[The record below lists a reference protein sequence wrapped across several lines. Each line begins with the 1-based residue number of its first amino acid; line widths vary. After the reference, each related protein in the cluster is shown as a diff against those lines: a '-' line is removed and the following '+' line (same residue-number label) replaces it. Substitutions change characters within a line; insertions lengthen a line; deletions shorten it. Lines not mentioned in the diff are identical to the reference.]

1 MFRGSAPATIDDKGR
16 LKVPAEFRRQLEER
30 YGAELFATS
39 VDGQA
44 ATLYPLPVWEQIE
57 TRLMAMPATH
67 PVRQR
72 FLERVSYFGQ
82 TVALD
87 AQGRLVIPP
96 ILRASAEMNGEV
108 VVSGRL
114 DHLVVWN
121 RPRFE
126 SRIAAEPFDQKDF
139 EALSAFGI

>member
-1 MFRGSAPATIDDKGR
+1 MFRGSSPATIDEKGR

-30 YGAELFATS
+30 YGAELFVTS
-39 VDGQA
+39 VDGA
-44 ATLYPLPVWEQIE
+44 AASLYPLSVWEEIE
-57 TRLMAMPATH
+57 GRLLAMPATH

-82 TVALD
+82 QVQLD
-87 AQGRLVIPP
+87 SQGRLVLPT
-96 ILRASAEMNGEV
+96 ILRSSAEMSGEV

-121 RPRFE
+121 RQRFE
-126 SRIAAEPFDQKDF
+126 ARISAEPFEQKDF

>member
-1 MFRGSAPATIDDKGR
+1 MFRGSAPATIDEKGR
-16 LKVPAEFRRQLEER
+16 LKVPAEFRRTLEER
-30 YGAELFATS
+30 YGVDLFVTS
-39 VDGQA
+39 VDGEA
-44 ATLYPLPVWEQIE
+44 ASLYPLSVWEAIE
-57 TRLMAMPATH
+57 SRLMAMPATH

-82 TVALD
+82 QGQLD
-87 AQGRLVIPP
+87 AQGRLVMPT
-96 ILRASAEMNGEV
+96 ILRGSAEMNGEV

-121 RPRFE
+121 RQRFE
-126 SRIAAEPFDQKDF
+126 SRIAAEPFEQKDF

>member
-30 YGAELFATS
+30 YGAELFVTS
-39 VDGQA
+39 VDGA
-44 ATLYPLPVWEQIE
+44 AASLYPLPVWEQIE
-57 TRLMAMPATH
+57 ARLLAMPTTH
-67 PVRQR
+67 PVRLR

-82 TVALD
+82 QVQLD
-87 AQGRLVIPP
+87 SQGRLVVPT

-114 DHLVVWN
+114 DHMVVWN
-121 RPRFE
+121 RQRFE
-126 SRIAAEPFDQKDF
+126 TKITAEPFDQKDF